1 MSLFS
6 KTESYLGVDIGAH
19 GIKLVELRRTK
30 GRPQLWTYGIDDE
43 SLDIHLQADAE
54 KTAADLVLEDNP
66 ALTKQIKKKKENEPL
81 EFSDPRVDR
90 YADLLKQLLKAAK
103 VSTKRATASLPVS
116 YIFHAIVTLPKVD
129 DKEIEHMVMAELK
142 KMLSRPIEE
151 MQVVFQKIP
160 ESENDK
166 QKKYLR
172 ILVTAAPRALV
183 KFYSSIF
190 SRAGLELQELETEA
204 FAIERSLVGRDNATS
219 MVVDMGAERTNFFII
234 DQSLPLTHRSINIG
248 GDLID
253 KILLANLGLEKKE
266 QAQQVKHDLEHLSGS
281 LKAEIFEPV
290 LEPIIKEIEYG
301 FDLYLNQSG
310 NVGKRPEKIV
320 LTGGC
325 AVIPF
330 IKEHIAAKFPMK
342 VFVGDPWARVV
353 YQDGLKSTL
362 AEVGPR
368 MSVAI
373 GLALRNIVK

>member
-1 MSLFS
+1 
-6 KTESYLGVDIGAH
+6 
-19 GIKLVELRRTK
+19 VELRKTK

-43 SLDIHLQADAE
+43 SLDIHLQAEAE
-54 KTAADLVLEDNP
+54 KTAADLLLEDKP
-66 ALTKQIKKKKENEPL
+66 ELAKQVKKKKENEL
-81 EFSDPRVDR
+81 LDFADPRVDR
-90 YADLLKQLLKAAK
+90 YADLLKQLLKQAK
-103 VSTKRATASLPVS
+103 ITTRRATASLPVS

-142 KMLSRPIEE
+142 KMVQRPLEE
-151 MQVVFQKIP
+151 MQVVWQKVP

-204 FAIERSLVGRDNATS
+204 FAIERSLVGRDSATA
-219 MVVDMGAERTNFFII
+219 MVVDIGAERTNFFII
-234 DQSLPLTHRSINIG
+234 DQSLPLTHRSINVG
-248 GDLID
+248 GDLLD
-253 KILLANLGLEKKE
+253 KILQANLGLGSRE
-266 QAQQVKHDLEHLSGS
+266 QAQQIKYSLEHIKNGLNSD
-281 LKAEIFEPV
+281 AFEPV
-290 LEPIIKEIEYG
+290 IEPIIKEIKYG

-310 NVGKRPEKIV
+310 NVGKHPEKIV

-325 AVIPF
+325 SVIPF
-330 IKEHIAAKFPMK
+330 FKERISQEFPLK

-353 YQDGLKSTL
+353 YPDSLKKTL
-362 AEVGPR
+362 DIIGPR